1 MAAGG
6 WTYAALAQQ
15 VEVDPKSVERWVNLG
30 RIPRRATALQ
40 AAKALGEDVHA
51 LWPALRQARPAR
63 AISPE
68 LVALYEQRAD
78 IPVSTFIDLMAQAR
92 ERIDILVYAAVFLH
106 EAYPRLNELLTERA
120 AEGCT
125 VRIAIGD
132 PDSDNVQ
139 ACGQEERFGHGIE
152 SRCRLALMHYK
163 PLADTPGIEVRTHGT
178 TLYNSLYRADDQ
190 QLVNAHVWGVNAYAA
205 PCGTFAVTRQA
216 ACSTPTPR
224 ASTPCGR
231 RQPRTRGRLTVA
243 RTEYYDDPNAPKP
256 NSMVVAASAV
266 VTDDHGRILLQ
277 RRRDN
282 DLWALPGGGMD
293 LTDSLPGTAV
303 REVKEETGL
312 DVEIT
317 GLVGTYTDPKHI
329 IAYTDGEVRRQF
341 NVCFTA
347 RITGGRLEISDE
359 STELRFVPPEEIEQ
373 LPMHHTQ
380 RLRLQHFL
388 EHREKPYLG

>member
-1 MAAGG
+1 M
-6 WTYAALAQQ
+6 
-15 VEVDPKSVERWVNLG
+15 
-30 RIPRRATALQ
+30 
-40 AAKALGEDVHA
+40 
-51 LWPALRQARPAR
+51 
-63 AISPE
+63 
-68 LVALYEQRAD
+68 
-78 IPVSTFIDLMAQAR
+78 
-92 ERIDILVYAAVFLH
+92 
-106 EAYPRLNELLTERA
+106 
-120 AEGCT
+120 
-125 VRIAIGD
+125 
-132 PDSDNVQ
+132 
-139 ACGQEERFGHGIE
+139 
-152 SRCRLALMHYK
+152 
-163 PLADTPGIEVRTHGT
+163 
-178 TLYNSLYRADDQ
+178 
-190 QLVNAHVWGVNAYAA
+190 
-205 PCGTFAVTRQA
+205 
-216 ACSTPTPR
+216 
-224 ASTPCGR
+224 
-231 RQPRTRGRLTVA
+231 A

-341 NVCFTA
+341 NACFTA
-347 RITGGRLEISDE
+347 RITGGQLAISDE
-359 STELRFVPPEEIEQ
+359 STELRFVPPDEIEQ

-388 EHREKPYLG
+388 EQREKPYLG